1 MRNQTYQE
9 QLEAAYN
16 RARKA
21 KNAEAMKYYT
31 EKMETT
37 TTACVSFERFK
48 GSWAYTQWI
57 KNAHNCVLSV

>member
-21 KNAEAMKYYT
+21 KNAEAMKYYA
-31 EKMETT
+31 EKMGI

-48 GSWAYTQWI
+48 GSWAYAQWI